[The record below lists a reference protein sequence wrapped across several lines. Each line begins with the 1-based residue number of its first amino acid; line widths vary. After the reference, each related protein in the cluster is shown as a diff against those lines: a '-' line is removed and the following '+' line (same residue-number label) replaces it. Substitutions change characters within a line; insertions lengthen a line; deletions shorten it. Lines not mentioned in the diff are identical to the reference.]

1 MNMDK
6 WLIAGLGN
14 PGDKYAATRHNIG
27 FMVIDRLAEQSRVV
41 LSVKESCSAGKAKIG
56 DAEIVLLKP
65 LSYMNLSGTAVRRM
79 LVKCNLIRDGEIHNL
94 IVIHDDLDLS
104 PGIIKIRRGGSSG
117 GHKGIESLIRE
128 TGSADFIRIKIGIG
142 RDSLVPAEEYVLRK
156 FKPAEKKMVEDGLT
170 NAAAAVEEII
180 MAGLAKAMTRFNRSV
195 KPEKQGKA

>member
-14 PGDKYAATRHNIG
+14 PGDKYAATRHNVG
-27 FMVIDRLAEQSRVV
+27 FMVIDMLAEQNRVA
-41 LSVKESCSAGKAKIG
+41 LTVKDNCSAGKGKIG

-65 LSYMNLSGTAVRRM
+65 LNYMNLSGTAVRRM
-79 LVKCNLIRDGEIHNL
+79 LTKCNLIRDGEIHNL

-104 PGIIKIRRGGSSG
+104 TGIIKIRRGGSSG

-128 TGSADFIRIKIGIG
+128 IGSADFIRLKIGIG
-142 RDSLVPAEEYVLRK
+142 RDSLVPAEDYVLRK
-156 FKPAEKKMVEDGLT
+156 FKPIEKKIVEDGLK

-180 MAGLAKAMTRFNRSV
+180 VAGLAKAMTRFNRSA
-195 KPEKQGKA
+195 KPEKPGEA